1 MSISGH
7 HSKLLLLLVGLSSAC
22 AGDEFGVESTSP
34 TGGSAGSAVTGGG
47 GAGGSAGTAGSAGAG
62 STSGGGAGL
71 GGLAGQGGLGGLGG
85 SAGAGG
91 SGAAP
96 ALPCGPSAKA
106 TPKLYTT
113 LDGSVAIQVPSSGV
127 GPGTGNGDFIGGK
140 CASALRIKDSGHYLS
155 YPALGNLDTT
165 RGTFDFWMLPEHSPK
180 DGKEHPFLF
189 VAGRFSVTKGDTGS
203 FSVGVNDAGGGT
215 EVTHVKADQVAYK
228 LGTWVRVTVTWD
240 FTRNDQH
247 VRIYFDQVEVSQYS
261 SASAGAKSMQPVGAS
276 DTLVIGARGKSSL
289 EVAGAAL
296 DDVKIYDSVVF
307 P

>member
-1 MSISGH
+1 MNRMIALSMLTFG
-7 HSKLLLLLVGLSSAC
+7 LL
-22 AGDEFGVESTSP
+22 
-34 TGGSAGSAVTGGG
+34 AGSDAAFAERARMG
-47 GAGGSAGTAGSAGAG
+47 GAKANNAGGTTAGSAAAGANAKG
-62 STSGGGAGL
+62 SFVRGGAVATDA
-71 GGLAGQGGLGGLGG
+71 AGNAVGG